1 MSENFN
7 GLTPA
12 ETERLALVAEE
23 CAEVVQVI
31 GKILRHGYESS
42 SPFDPERVTN
52 RQNLEVEVGQLL
64 YALALATTAGDIST
78 RGVAFGRT
86 NKAQTVGNWL
96 HHQTDPMLAA
106 VKNALIKT
114 EEDRQT

>member
-1 MSENFN
+1 MVENFN

-12 ETERLALVAEE
+12 ETERLALIAEE
-23 CAEVVQVI
+23 CAEVTQVI

-52 RQNLEVEVGQLL
+52 RQNLEIEAGQLL

-86 NKAQTVGNWL
+86 NKAQTVARWL
-96 HHQTDPMLAA
+96 HHQDPATLFA
-106 VKNALIKT
+106 VKGALIKT

>member
-1 MSENFN
+1 LDNYN
-7 GLTPA
+7 NLTPG
-12 ETERLALVAEE
+12 ETERLALIAEE
-23 CAEVVQVI
+23 CAEVAQVI

-42 SPFDPERVTN
+42 NPFDPERVTN

-64 YALALATTAGDIST
+64 YALALATTAGDLST
-78 RGVAFGRT
+78 KGVAFGRT
-86 NKAQTVGNWL
+86 NKAMTVERWL
-96 HHQTDPMLAA
+96 HHQTPAMLAA